1 MTDGPDWTAPG
12 SDSTAGSSGDSP
24 AVSPFGP
31 AAVPPPA
38 PVIAPPGSVPQG
50 THSSPQPGGWAPPPK
65 PGLIPL
71 RPLTLGNIL
80 GASFQVLRR
89 NPGPTFGFSLL
100 VTGVLYVVS
109 LLVVGVVSFL
119 VFGRVASATGADRAT
134 ISAGAVG
141 IVILSAL
148 VPMALAIVGSALV
161 QGIISLE
168 VARGT
173 VGERLRL
180 RGLWRAAKGRLWALI
195 GWSAALVAVALLF
208 AAIFAGLIALLVAF
222 GGTVG
227 IVIGVLLGIFGG
239 IGAVVLAAWLA
250 TRLSLVPSALMVER
264 LPLRAAIRRSWTL
277 TIGYFWRTFGIEL
290 LVALIISVVSQV
302 ITAPL
307 SLISGI
313 TVGLLNPNSDPT
325 AAMPMLVVVYAITVA
340 LAIVIQAITAVVQA
354 ATASL
359 IYIDLRMRKEGLDLE
374 LNRFVES
381 KQTGIPVDDPYLTR
395 PTTAAMPPPSPS
407 AAPSPW

>member
-1 MTDGPDWTAPG
+1 MAPG
-12 SDSTAGSSGDSP
+12 
-24 AVSPFGP
+24 
-31 AAVPPPA
+31 
-38 PVIAPPGSVPQG
+38 PQG
-50 THSSPQPGGWAPPPK
+50 AYGGPQPGGWAPPPK

-109 LLVVGVVSFL
+109 LLVVGVVTFL

-141 IVILSAL
+141 ILILSAL
-148 VPMALAIVGSALV
+148 VPVALAIVGGALV

-195 GWSAALVAVALLF
+195 GWSAALVAVVLLF
-208 AAIFAGLIALLVAF
+208 VAIVAGLIALLVAF
-222 GGTVG
+222 GGTAG

-239 IGAVVLAAWLA
+239 LGAVALAAWLT
-250 TRLSLVPSALMVER
+250 TRLSLVPSALMIER

-277 TIGYFWRTFGIEL
+277 TIGYFWRTFGIEQ
-290 LVALIISVVSQV
+290 LVSVIISTVSQV

-313 TVGLLNPNSDPT
+313 TVSLLNPNGDPS
-325 AAMPMLVVVYAITVA
+325 AALPMLAIVYAITVA
-340 LAIVIQAITAVVQA
+340 LAVVIQAITAVVQA

-374 LNRFVES
+374 LNRFVEW
-381 KQTGIPVDDPYLTR
+381 KQTGTPVDDPYLTR
-395 PTTAAMPPPSPS
+395 PTTVAEPPAAPS
-407 AAPSPW
+407 AAPTPW